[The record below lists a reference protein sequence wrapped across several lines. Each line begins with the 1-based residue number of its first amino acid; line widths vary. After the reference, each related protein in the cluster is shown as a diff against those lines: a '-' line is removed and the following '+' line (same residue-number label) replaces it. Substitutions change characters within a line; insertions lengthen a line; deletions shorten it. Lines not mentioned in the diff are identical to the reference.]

1 MRDRKRKKAARR
13 TIAVAVLVLLAIV
26 ALIVLA
32 FSRVF
37 IVREVMVV
45 GNRNLLKEEVV
56 TQSGV
61 VPGDRLLSITSHKLR
76 ERLESNRYIEY
87 IGHDF
92 DYRGTLTIRI
102 NERLGM
108 AVVRDSGLFYVLDAS
123 GMVLEC
129 TGGSYPLTV
138 AGPRVDGFDMENN
151 YRVIVGERMPVR
163 NAQQLSD
170 MKRVIEELDATG
182 LLSKASDLN
191 VKNLD
196 NIYVM
201 TSGGA
206 KVELGDTSNLHVKL
220 LIAREVIAK
229 REEEGDMQGAKI
241 DVSNGVNAHYI
252 PSVLPTPTPVPTP
265 TPTPTEEPTPEP

>member
-13 TIAVAVLVLLAIV
+13 TLAVAVLVLFAIV
-26 ALIVLA
+26 GLIVLA

-56 TQSGV
+56 TQSGI

-87 IGHDF
+87 VGHDF

-191 VKNLD
+191 VRNLD

-229 REEEGDMQGAKI
+229 REEEGDMRGAKI

>member
-1 MRDRKRKKAARR
+1 MRDRKRKKAATR
-13 TIAVAVLVLLAIV
+13 TIAVAVLVLAAI
-26 ALIVLA
+26 AILIVLA

-37 IVREVMVV
+37 IVREIMVV
-45 GNRNLLKEEVV
+45 GNRNLLKEEVI

-61 VPGDRLLSITSHKLR
+61 QTGEALLSITSARLR

-87 IGHDF
+87 VGHDF

-108 AVVRDSGLFYVLDAS
+108 AVVRDGGQFYVLDAS

-129 TGGSYPLTV
+129 AGGSYPLGV
-138 AGPRVDGFDMENN
+138 AGPRVNGFDMENN

-191 VKNLD
+191 VRNLD

-229 REEEGDMQGAKI
+229 REEEGDMRGAKI

-265 TPTPTEEPTPEP
+265 TPEPTEEPTPEP